1 MTMKEKE
8 KEKRLPLS
16 LAASTP
22 LYAFFRI
29 SLSMKLTGESSATVA
44 DGRASGGGRRRAAA
58 GCDMTGS
65 NVPFTS
71 MATRFFFAF
80 CLSLALSVST
90 RASRGMWCDD
100 AGGSEMG
107 EKEQREREKV
117 F

>member
-1 MTMKEKE
+1 MTLKEKE

-65 NVPFTS
+65 NVPFMS
-71 MATRFFFAF
+71 MATRFFFCF
-80 CLSLALSVST
+80 LSFSRSLDQH
-90 RASRGMWCDD
+90 ASI
-100 AGGSEMG
+100 
-107 EKEQREREKV
+107 ERDV
-117 F
+117 VR